1 MGQVVFAIQ
10 DPVFGNSQV
19 GRYFRSDPEFVHHPG
34 NHGFAEDLVG
44 LGIGLQNGH
53 QDAVELAERLL
64 EESDV
69 VQVAALD
76 AAGFEAV
83 LYRVLWIVEIM
94 LDAAE
99 ALFFRS
105 SDQLTVAQQR
115 GRRIMVIT
123 GNSQNI
129 HACSSK
135 GRLLYSWLDALTRRT
150 TRAVGW
156 RRRSLNQPPRDKE
169 VCYFFCCHLMHVG
182 GPVEAGLQLSTFLGL
197 LAESGTKEEAGQI
210 ANLTIVIQISL
221 ALRDGIAQIIDLLI
235 SRQVNKYGHGPDAA
249 GVGDDLI
256 QDRRG
261 QFLRLPFIYAQLP
274 TDLLSQDDGEI
285 KSFGAVGLFGKDLLR
300 RRHRHIRQFEPIR
313 PRLEFGFRKGE
324 EPPQVAI
331 GVHVGESEDYDVR
344 MVLDAFFLQV
354 EQHLVLAI
362 ALNAQVQDFRFG
374 QSRFQ
379 VMGIRFIVGDVGS
392 EGE

>member
-1 MGQVVFAIQ
+1 MRQVVFAIK
-10 DPVFGNSQV
+10 DPILGNSQV
-19 GRYFRSDPEFVHHPG
+19 GRYLGSDPELVHHPG
-34 NHGFAEDLVG
+34 NHGFAENLVG
-44 LGIGLQNGH
+44 LRIGLQNGH
-53 QDAVELAERLL
+53 QDTVELAEGLL

-69 VQVAALD
+69 VQVGTFD
-76 AAGFEAV
+76 AAGFETV
-83 LYRVLWIVEIM
+83 LYRVLWIVEVM

-99 ALFFRS
+99 AFLFRG

-115 GRRIMVIT
+115 CGGVMVVT
-123 GNSQNI
+123 GDSQNI

-285 KSFGAVGLFGKDLLR
+285 KSFGAVGLLGKDLLR
-300 RRHRHIRQFEPIR
+300 RWHRHIRQLKPFR
-313 PRLEFGFRKGE
+313 RRLEFWFRKSKE
-324 EPPQVAI
+324 LPQVAI
-331 GVHVGESEDYDVR
+331 GVHVGKSEDYDVR
-344 MVLDAFFLQV
+344 MVLDTFFLEV

-362 ALNAQVQDFRFG
+362 ALNAEVQDFGVG